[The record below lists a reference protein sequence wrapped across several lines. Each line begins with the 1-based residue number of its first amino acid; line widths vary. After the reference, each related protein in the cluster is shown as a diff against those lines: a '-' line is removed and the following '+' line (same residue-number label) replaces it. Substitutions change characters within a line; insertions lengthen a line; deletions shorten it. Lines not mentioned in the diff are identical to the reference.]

1 MTLTQ
6 PDHATEPS
14 LPVRPLEATE
24 IVRQA
29 EAFSRVEGVADAT
42 WTLVPDL
49 GRETERWRWPR

>member
-1 MTLTQ
+1 M
-6 PDHATEPS
+6 
-14 LPVRPLEATE
+14 PVRPLEATE